1 MHLVFA
7 PVRIDRPP
15 PGEEL
20 NTGEET
26 RPRLAASVMV
36 VRDADADDGVEV
48 LLVKRNPAASFM
60 GGAWVFPGG
69 SVQNGDG
76 GPEGAARRELAE
88 EAGITLGA
96 DHRLVP
102 FSRWVTPVEVRTRF
116 DTWFFVASAPRG
128 AEAVCDGEECV
139 DARWLNPTAA
149 LQAGRR
155 DEMQLVFPTVKHLE
169 QLADLRSVDH
179 ALAEARS
186 RDVTPILPRVVDRD
200 GAAHVLLP
208 GEPGYGE

>member
-1 MHLVFA
+1 M
-7 PVRIDRPP
+7 RIDRPP

-26 RPRLAASVMV
+26 RPRTAASVIV
-36 VRDADADDGVEV
+36 LRDAAADDGLEV

-88 EAGITLGA
+88 EAGVTLRA

-102 FSRWVTPVEVRTRF
+102 FSRWVTPAEVRTRF
-116 DTWFFVASAPRG
+116 DTWFFMAAAPAD

-139 DARWLNPTAA
+139 DARWLHPTAA
-149 LQAGRR
+149 LRAGRR
-155 DEMQLVFPTVKHLE
+155 DEMLLVFPTVKHLE

-179 ALAEARS
+179 ALAAARS

-200 GAAHVLLP
+200 GTAHVLLP
-208 GEPGYGE
+208 GEPGYDG